1 MEKKK
6 VLIVEDDGNIFN
18 MLKNE
23 LDGSIYHVERAK
35 AVDEAK
41 SAVKVIGPFDCCV
54 VDLQLLAFGLT
65 IEEMD
70 NYQDR
75 EGYALLKNYLWKAE
89 KNPIQKSQTI
99 ICSKFIK
106 QFMKEFRNEINGLSL
121 VDKDK
126 GFEKIV
132 ASLIKKIC
140 KS

>member
-6 VLIVEDDGNIFN
+6 ILIVEDNGNIFN
-18 MLKNE
+18 MLENE
-23 LDGSIYHVERAK
+23 LDSSIYHVERAK

-41 SAVKVIGPFDCCV
+41 SAVKVTGPFDCCV
-54 VDLQLLAFGLT
+54 VDLQLLALGLT

-75 EGYALLKNYLWKAE
+75 EGYALLKNYLWKAD

-99 ICSKFIK
+99 ICSKYIK
-106 QFMKEFRNEINGLSL
+106 QFKKEFRNEINGLFL

-132 ASLIKKIC
+132 AALIKKIC
-140 KS
+140 KI